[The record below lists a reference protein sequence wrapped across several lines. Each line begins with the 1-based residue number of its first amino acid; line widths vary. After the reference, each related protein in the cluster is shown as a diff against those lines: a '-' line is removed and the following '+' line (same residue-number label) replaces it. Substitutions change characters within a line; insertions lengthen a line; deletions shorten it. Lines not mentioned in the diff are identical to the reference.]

1 MSAHI
6 ASGQEENDTP
16 EITDS
21 PGRRLRVA
29 RQTRGQTLESIASEL
44 HLGAAMIESLEH
56 DDYEALPGEVFVV
69 GYIRKYAR
77 VLGLDPEPLVAAYH
91 QAVPKGTRTW
101 LLPRSAPRVQPRAG
115 SGHPIMR
122 VVSIGLLI
130 LLAALTFTW
139 WRSQP
144 PGGELP
150 PGDTA
155 SEREALPPQMPEPD
169 PSGPAPGIAGAEVTG
184 ASGAPPT
191 SPMPPQAQSPI
202 QSEETVARPA
212 PAAMEQQ
219 PRETDTAGSG
229 AAEDQAAA
237 RETEAA
243 QASGADASAAASQAD
258 DEAAPSAE
266 AGKIVMTFDG
276 PCWVDVRDSERKN
289 KLFGEMKKGDRH
301 VLEGKPPY
309 SVILG
314 NAAAVKITVGGAAF
328 DLSTISQ
335 GNVARFTL
343 DPNESP

>member
-1 MSAHI
+1 M
-6 ASGQEENDTP
+6 
-16 EITDS
+16 
-21 PGRRLRVA
+21 
-29 RQTRGQTLESIASEL
+29 
-44 HLGAAMIESLEH
+44 
-56 DDYEALPGEVFVV
+56 
-69 GYIRKYAR
+69 
-77 VLGLDPEPLVAAYH
+77 
-91 QAVPKGTRTW
+91 
-101 LLPRSAPRVQPRAG
+101 
-115 SGHPIMR
+115 
-122 VVSIGLLI
+122 
-130 LLAALTFTW
+130 
-139 WRSQP
+139 
-144 PGGELP
+144 
-150 PGDTA
+150 
-155 SEREALPPQMPEPD
+155 
-169 PSGPAPGIAGAEVTG
+169 
-184 ASGAPPT
+184 
-191 SPMPPQAQSPI
+191 
-202 QSEETVARPA
+202 ARPA

-343 DPNESP
+343 NPNESP